1 MCLANVRA
9 RAITFSTVIESHN
22 YNVTSFLAYHFE
34 CILRMLLHH
43 HIVIILS
50 SLSRPFTFSPL
61 NLITRNIFILSSLK
75 PRVEQ
80 NHIHAHTYALLVYLL
95 TYTPYTSHHIISYI
109 IFLSIKAMESNTT
122 DEHLIHG
129 ANIVLRLNFI
139 CS

>member
-95 TYTPYTSHHIISYI
+95 HIHTIYITSYHIIYHFSIDQSNGVEYDRRT
-109 IFLSIKAMESNTT
+109 SDTWSEHRIKA
-122 DEHLIHG
+122 
-129 ANIVLRLNFI
+129 
-139 CS
+139 